1 MKRVYLIAAAIIASA
16 FASNAQTYYQNN
28 KNPEILHHSE
38 RGEAFRKEIF
48 LPQVNGYNVYKADLH
63 THTIHSDGD
72 ATVAF
77 RVNEAWYDGLD
88 ILAVTDHIEYRSRER
103 ILVNYLKNYLSEEHK
118 KAVNWNI
125 NDRKPMTDD
134 GILVDLNFSCKEAN
148 RYAEKYGLLIATEM
162 RDATH
167 ADKVVEYADMVQVG
181 AKAMYDHGLLTAAG
195 QSGKPVI
202 LKRGFGSTLQELV
215 NCADFIMSCGN
226 DQVILCERGIRSFE
240 TNTRFTLDLCGVAWL
255 KEHCNLPIILDP
267 SHAMGYAY
275 GIGDLARACTAMG
288 VDGLLIETHPCP
300 ECAQSDA
307 PQQLNHQQ
315 FTEMYASLKPIAAA
329 IGKTLV

>member
-1 MKRVYLIAAAIIASA
+1 MIIHLPKNISHACAQGYADKLGALCMEKPDCFVLISNHTVKNVPTELQEIAIGHWSFATDMQLSSREYYPNTHRVAIGDTYIGGDGKNQLMIAGPCAVESREQIEQSCQMLKEQGIRVLRAGCYKPRTSPYT
-16 FASNAQTYYQNN
+16 F
-28 KNPEILHHSE
+28 
-38 RGEAFRKEIF
+38 RGLGE
-48 LPQVNGYNVYKADLH
+48 
-63 THTIHSDGD
+63 
-72 ATVAF
+72 
-77 RVNEAWYDGLD
+77 DGLKL
-88 ILAVTDHIEYRSRER
+88 LAEMR
-103 ILVNYLKNYLSEEHK
+103 
-118 KAVNWNI
+118 
-125 NDRKPMTDD
+125 
-134 GILVDLNFSCKEAN
+134 
-148 RYAEKYGLLIATEM
+148 EKYGLLIATEM

-167 ADKVVEYADMVQVG
+167 ADKVVEYADIVQVG

-226 DQVILCERGIRSFE
+226 EQVILCERGIRSFE

-275 GIGDLARACTAMG
+275 GIADLARACTAMG

-307 PQQLNHQQ
+307 AQQLNHRQ
-315 FTEMYASLKPIAAA
+315 FAEMYASLQPIAAA
-329 IGKTLV
+329 VGKTLV

>member
-1 MKRVYLIAAAIIASA
+1 MIIHLPKNISHAYVQELADHVGALCLEKTDYFVLITNHTVKQLPATLESVA
-16 FASNAQTYYQNN
+16 FAHWTFNTDMQLSSREYHPETHRIAIGDTYIGGDGSNQLMIAGPCAIESREQIEQSCQMLIQQGIRVLRAGCYKPRTSPYTF
-28 KNPEILHHSE
+28 
-38 RGEAFRKEIF
+38 RGLGE
-48 LPQVNGYNVYKADLH
+48 
-63 THTIHSDGD
+63 
-72 ATVAF
+72 
-77 RVNEAWYDGLD
+77 DGLKL
-88 ILAVTDHIEYRSRER
+88 LAEMR
-103 ILVNYLKNYLSEEHK
+103 
-118 KAVNWNI
+118 
-125 NDRKPMTDD
+125 
-134 GILVDLNFSCKEAN
+134 
-148 RYAEKYGLLIATEM
+148 EKYGLLIATEM

-167 ADKVVEYADMVQVG
+167 ADKVVEYADIVQIG

-255 KEHCNLPIILDP
+255 KQHCNLPVILDP

-288 VDGLLIETHPCP
+288 IDGLLVETHPCP
-300 ECAQSDA
+300 QCAQSDA

-315 FTEMYASLKPIAAA
+315 FGEMYTSLKPIAQAV
-329 IGKTLV
+329 GKTLI

>member
-1 MKRVYLIAAAIIASA
+1 MVIHLPKDMTRARAKEYADSVGALCLEKPDYFVLITNHAVKQLPYELQNIALNHWTFDTDMQLSSRQYMPDTHRIHIGDTYIGGDGINQLMIAGPCAIESREQIEQSCQMLMQQGIRVLRAGCYKPRTSPYT
-16 FASNAQTYYQNN
+16 F
-28 KNPEILHHSE
+28 
-38 RGEAFRKEIF
+38 RGLGE
-48 LPQVNGYNVYKADLH
+48 
-63 THTIHSDGD
+63 
-72 ATVAF
+72 
-77 RVNEAWYDGLD
+77 DGLKL
-88 ILAVTDHIEYRSRER
+88 LAEMRD
-103 ILVNYLKNYLSEEHK
+103 
-118 KAVNWNI
+118 
-125 NDRKPMTDD
+125 
-134 GILVDLNFSCKEAN
+134 
-148 RYAEKYGLLIATEM
+148 KYGLLIATEM

>member
-1 MKRVYLIAAAIIASA
+1 MVIHLPKDITRACAKEYADSVGALCLEKPDYFVLITNHAVKQLPYELQNIALNHWTFDTDMQLSSRQYMPDTHRIHIGDTYIGGDGINQLMIAGPCAIESREQIEQSCQMLMQQGIRVLRAGCYKPRTSPYT
-16 FASNAQTYYQNN
+16 F
-28 KNPEILHHSE
+28 
-38 RGEAFRKEIF
+38 RGLGE
-48 LPQVNGYNVYKADLH
+48 
-63 THTIHSDGD
+63 
-72 ATVAF
+72 
-77 RVNEAWYDGLD
+77 DGLKL
-88 ILAVTDHIEYRSRER
+88 LAEMRD
-103 ILVNYLKNYLSEEHK
+103 
-118 KAVNWNI
+118 
-125 NDRKPMTDD
+125 
-134 GILVDLNFSCKEAN
+134 
-148 RYAEKYGLLIATEM
+148 KYGLLIATEM

-315 FTEMYASLKPIAAA
+315 FSEMYASLKPIAAA